1 MFLLDMAEEK
11 EASLS
16 YIQETI
22 VKEEKHSQIMVQ
34 LLLHAF
40 IACQFFILKNYAT

>member
-1 MFLLDMAEEK
+1 MGVAYVFLLDMTKEK

-34 LLLHAF
+34 FTLHAF
-40 IACQFFILKNYAT
+40 IACQFFI